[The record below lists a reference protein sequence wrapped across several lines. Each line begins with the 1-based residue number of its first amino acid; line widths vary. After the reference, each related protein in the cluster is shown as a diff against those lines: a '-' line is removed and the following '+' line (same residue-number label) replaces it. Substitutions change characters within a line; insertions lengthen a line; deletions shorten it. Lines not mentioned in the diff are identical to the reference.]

1 MTCVIRSAG
10 VALVAALALAPA
22 SGLAA
27 PADAAPV
34 PVAAAAADAVDVT
47 VVGTPGDV
55 EHVRR
60 LAVSRALGG
69 RVRWLRVDAFDPASV
84 LAGSVTAGDAPVRV
98 WVDMTEPRR
107 ARLTFATRSERF
119 LIRDVALS
127 GRFDEVDRA
136 ALAEVLEL
144 SVDALMENDRAG
156 LSRDEAQ
163 ALLASRAQPTEPLPP
178 PGPLPPPPPLVIPS
192 RWSAGAFYAA
202 QAPTGGPDIAQGVGL
217 LLALAHDR
225 RGQQRGQ
232 GLLFWIAGQWNTLDA
247 ASHGA
252 GTLIGAQL
260 DTIAA
265 RTGVEIGSDAG
276 VGLRAGVGADFVH
289 IAPQAV
295 FPDTSIALAPERW
308 STQLIASIAGRV
320 NLTVLGPVRLA
331 GLFVVDF
338 TPTAVSYDVATNGAR
353 SPVFSPGRLRPGIA
367 IELHAHRT
375 TTTTVPA
382 AQ

>member
-1 MTCVIRSAG
+1 MRVIRSAG

-22 SGLAA
+22 GGVAA
-27 PADAAPV
+27 RPADAELAPV
-34 PVAAAAADAVDVT
+34 ATADAVDVT
-47 VVGTPGDV
+47 VVGSPGDA
-55 EHVRR
+55 EHVRG

-84 LAGSVTAGDAPVRV
+84 LARGVTAGDSPVRV
-98 WVDMTEPRR
+98 WIDMTEPRR

-119 LIRDVALS
+119 LIRDVELS

-144 SVDALMENDRAG
+144 SVDALMENERAG

-163 ALLASRAQPTEPLPP
+163 AILARRAQPAEPLLPP
-178 PGPLPPPPPLVIPS
+178 AALPPPPPLVIPS
-192 RWSAGAFYAA
+192 RWSAGVFYAA
-202 QAPTGGPDIAQGVGL
+202 QAPTGGPEIAQGAGL
-217 LLALAHDR
+217 LLARARDP

-232 GLLFWIAGQWNTLDA
+232 GLLVWVAGQWNTLDA
-247 ASHGA
+247 ASDRAGA
-252 GTLIGAQL
+252 LISVQL

-265 RTGVEIGSDAG
+265 RAGVEIGSDAG

-295 FPDTSIALAPERW
+295 FPDASIALAPARW
-308 STQLIASIAGRV
+308 STQLIASLAGRV
-320 NLTVLGPVRLA
+320 NLTVLGPVRVA

-338 TPTAVSYDVATNGAR
+338 TPTAVNYDVATNGAL

-375 TTTTVPA
+375 TTAPPSA
-382 AQ
+382 SY

>member
-1 MTCVIRSAG
+1 VIRVIRSAG

-22 SGLAA
+22 AGMAA
-27 PADAAPV
+27 PGDAELVAD
-34 PVAAAAADAVDVT
+34 AAADAVDIT
-47 VVGTPGDV
+47 VVGTPRDV
-55 EHVRR
+55 EHVRG

-69 RVRWLRVDAFDPASV
+69 RVRWLRVDTFDPASV
-84 LAGSVTAGDAPVRV
+84 LDGGVTADDSPVRV
-98 WVDMTEPRR
+98 WVDMTEARR

-119 LIRDVALS
+119 LIRDVELS

-144 SVDALMENDRAG
+144 SVDALMDNERAG

-163 ALLASRAQPTEPLPP
+163 AVLARRAQPAAPPLPP
-178 PGPLPPPPPLVIPS
+178 AVLPPPPPLVIPS
-192 RWSAGAFYAA
+192 RWSAGVFYAA
-202 QAPTGGPDIAQGVGL
+202 QAPTGGPDIAQGAGL
-217 LLALAHDR
+217 LLALARDP

-232 GLLFWIAGQWNTLDA
+232 GVLLWMAGQWNTLDA
-247 ASHGA
+247 ASDRAGA
-252 GTLIGAQL
+252 LISVQL

-265 RTGVEIGSDAG
+265 RAGVEIGSDAG

-289 IAPQAV
+289 IAPQAL
-295 FPDTSIALAPERW
+295 FPDTSIALAPARW
-308 STQLIASIAGRV
+308 STQLIASLAGRV

-338 TPTAVSYDVATNGAR
+338 TPTAVTYDVATNGGLL
-353 SPVFSPGRLRPGIA
+353 SVFSPGRLRPGIA

-375 TTTTVPA
+375 TTAPA
-382 AQ
+382 PAP

>member
-1 MTCVIRSAG
+1 MIRVIRSAG

-22 SGLAA
+22 AGMAA
-27 PADAAPV
+27 PGDAELVADAA
-34 PVAAAAADAVDVT
+34 AYAVDIT
-47 VVGTPGDV
+47 VVGTPRDV
-55 EHVRR
+55 EHVRG

-69 RVRWLRVDAFDPASV
+69 RVRWLRVDTFDPASV
-84 LAGSVTAGDAPVRV
+84 LAGGVTADDSPVRV
-98 WVDMTEPRR
+98 WVDMTEARR

-119 LIRDVALS
+119 LIRDVELS

-144 SVDALMENDRAG
+144 SVDALMDNERAG

-163 ALLASRAQPTEPLPP
+163 AILARRAQPAAPPLPP
-178 PGPLPPPPPLVIPS
+178 AALPPPPPLVIPS
-192 RWSAGAFYAA
+192 RWSAGVFYAA
-202 QAPTGGPDIAQGVGL
+202 QAPTGGPDIAQGAGL
-217 LLALAHDR
+217 LLALARDP

-232 GLLFWIAGQWNTLDA
+232 GVLLWMAGQWNTLDA
-247 ASHGA
+247 ASDRAGA
-252 GTLIGAQL
+252 LISVQL

-265 RTGVEIGSDAG
+265 RAGVEIGSDAG

-289 IAPQAV
+289 IAPQAL
-295 FPDTSIALAPERW
+295 FPDTSIALAPARW
-308 STQLIASIAGRV
+308 STQLIASLAGRV

-338 TPTAVSYDVATNGAR
+338 TPTAVTYDVATNGGLL
-353 SPVFSPGRLRPGIA
+353 SVFSPGRLRPGIA

-375 TTTTVPA
+375 TTAPA
-382 AQ
+382 P

>member
-1 MTCVIRSAG
+1 MIRVIRSAG

-22 SGLAA
+22 AGMAA
-27 PADAAPV
+27 PGDAELVADAA
-34 PVAAAAADAVDVT
+34 AYAVDIT
-47 VVGTPGDV
+47 VVGTPRDV
-55 EHVRR
+55 EHVRG

-69 RVRWLRVDAFDPASV
+69 RVRWLRVDTFDPASV
-84 LAGSVTAGDAPVRV
+84 LDGGVTADDSPVRV
-98 WVDMTEPRR
+98 WVDMTEARR

-119 LIRDVALS
+119 LIRDVELS

-144 SVDALMENDRAG
+144 SVDALMDNERAG

-163 ALLASRAQPTEPLPP
+163 AVLARRAQPAAPPLPP
-178 PGPLPPPPPLVIPS
+178 AVLPPPPPLVIPS
-192 RWSAGAFYAA
+192 RWSAGVFYAA
-202 QAPTGGPDIAQGVGL
+202 QAPTGGPDIAQGAGL
-217 LLALAHDR
+217 LLALARDP

-232 GLLFWIAGQWNTLDA
+232 GVLLWMAGQWNTLDA
-247 ASHGA
+247 ASDRAGA
-252 GTLIGAQL
+252 LISVQL

-265 RTGVEIGSDAG
+265 RAGVEIGSDAG

-289 IAPQAV
+289 IAPQAL
-295 FPDTSIALAPERW
+295 FPDTSIALAPARW
-308 STQLIASIAGRV
+308 STQLIASLAGRV

-338 TPTAVSYDVATNGAR
+338 TPTAVTYDVATNGGLL
-353 SPVFSPGRLRPGIA
+353 SVFSPGRLRPGIA

-375 TTTTVPA
+375 TTAPA
-382 AQ
+382 PAP

>member
-1 MTCVIRSAG
+1 MIRSAG

-22 SGLAA
+22 SGVAA
-27 PADAAPV
+27 TADAETTPAG
-34 PVAAAAADAVDVT
+34 AAAAVDVT
-47 VVGTPGDV
+47 VVGTPDDE
-55 EHVRR
+55 EHVRG

-69 RVRWLRVDAFDPASV
+69 RVRWLRVDAFEPASV
-84 LAGSVTAGDAPVRV
+84 LADVAAAGDAAVRV
-98 WVDMTEPRR
+98 WIDMTDPRR

-119 LIRDVALS
+119 LIRDVELS

-144 SVDALMENDRAG
+144 SVGALMDNERAG

-163 ALLASRAQPTEPLPP
+163 ALLARREPPDALLPAP
-178 PGPLPPPPPLVIPS
+178 APLPPPPPLTIPS
-192 RWSAGAFYAA
+192 RWSAGVFYAA
-202 QAPTGGPDIAQGVGL
+202 QAPTGGPEIAQGPGL
-217 LLALAHDR
+217 LLALARDP

-232 GLLFWIAGQWNTLDA
+232 GLLFWVAGQWNALDA
-247 ASHGA
+247 ASDRAGA
-252 GTLIGAQL
+252 LISVEL

-265 RTGVEIGSDAG
+265 RAGVELGNDAG

-308 STQLIASIAGRV
+308 STHFIASIAGRV
-320 NLTVLGPVRLA
+320 NLAILGPVRLA

-338 TPTAVSYDVATNGAR
+338 TPTAVSYDVATNGVL
-353 SPVFSPGRLRPGIA
+353 SPAFSPGRLRPGIA

-375 TTTTVPA
+375 TTASAP
-382 AQ
+382 